1 MDTDIKMSVKA
12 TDTKAQYD
20 NKAKQL
26 LGHKIILA
34 YILVNTVAEFK
45 GMKPADVV
53 QYIEGEPYIGSVP
66 VDAGVT
72 NIENQDKVVGLN
84 TENSEI
90 NEGMIRFDIIFYVRM
105 RDGLSQIIVNVEA
118 QKAEPSGYDI
128 LNRAIF
134 YVSRMI
140 SSQKG
145 RDFVKSNYND
155 IKRVYSIWICPGVNK
170 NCLNHFHITDNALV
184 GNYKWPGKKDLFNF
198 IMIGLDCE
206 SSQKLSQSKTESE
219 LHQFLNILFS
229 SKLSGEE
236 KVRLLDEE
244 LDIPVDEKIREELN
258 DMCNLSEGIEEKG
271 IETGRLETIAEC
283 LRNGTMND
291 AKRLLKATGEE
302 IEKATELFLKKGE

>member
-1 MDTDIKMSVKA
+1 MKRYS
-12 TDTKAQYD
+12 
-20 NKAKQL
+20 L
-26 LGHKIILA
+26 
-34 YILVNTVAEFK
+34 EF
-45 GMKPADVV
+45 
-53 QYIEGEPYIGSVP
+53 Q
-66 VDAGVT
+66 
-72 NIENQDKVVGLN
+72 
-84 TENSEI
+84 
-90 NEGMIRFDIIFYVRM
+90 
-105 RDGLSQIIVNVEA
+105 
-118 QKAEPSGYDI
+118 
-128 LNRAIF
+128 
-134 YVSRMI
+134 RMI
-140 SSQKG
+140 SSQKE
-145 RDFVKSNYND
+145 RDFTNSNYD
-155 IKRVYSIWICPGVNK
+155 DMVKVYSIWICPGVNK

-271 IETGRLETIAEC
+271 MKKGMKKGIETGRLETIAEC

>member
-1 MDTDIKMSVKA
+1 MNTFRKDSIFKKVLSHKASHFGVSDFETVIRHEEKM
-12 TDTKAQYD
+12 
-20 NKAKQL
+20 L
-26 LGHKIILA
+26 L
-34 YILVNTVAEFK
+34 Y
-45 GMKPADVV
+45 
-53 QYIEGEPYIGSVP
+53 
-66 VDAGVT
+66 
-72 NIENQDKVVGLN
+72 
-84 TENSEI
+84 
-90 NEGMIRFDIIFYVRM
+90 
-105 RDGLSQIIVNVEA
+105 
-118 QKAEPSGYDI
+118 
-128 LNRAIF
+128 
-134 YVSRMI
+134 
-140 SSQKG
+140 
-145 RDFVKSNYND
+145 
-155 IKRVYSIWICPGVNK
+155 
-170 NCLNHFHITDNALV
+170 
-184 GNYKWPGKKDLFNF
+184 
-198 IMIGLDCE
+198 CE

>member
-1 MDTDIKMSVKA
+1 
-12 TDTKAQYD
+12 
-20 NKAKQL
+20 
-26 LGHKIILA
+26 
-34 YILVNTVAEFK
+34 
-45 GMKPADVV
+45 
-53 QYIEGEPYIGSVP
+53 
-66 VDAGVT
+66 
-72 NIENQDKVVGLN
+72 
-84 TENSEI
+84 
-90 NEGMIRFDIIFYVRM
+90 
-105 RDGLSQIIVNVEA
+105 
-118 QKAEPSGYDI
+118 
-128 LNRAIF
+128 
-134 YVSRMI
+134 MI
-140 SSQKG
+140 SSQKE
-145 RDFVKSNYND
+145 RDFTNSNYD
-155 IKRVYSIWICPGVNK
+155 GMVKVYSIWICPGVNK
-170 NCLNHFHITDNALV
+170 NCLNHFHITDDALV

-236 KVRLLDEE
+236 KVWLLDEE

-258 DMCNLSEGIEEKG
+258 DMCNLSEGIEEKGMKKGMKKG